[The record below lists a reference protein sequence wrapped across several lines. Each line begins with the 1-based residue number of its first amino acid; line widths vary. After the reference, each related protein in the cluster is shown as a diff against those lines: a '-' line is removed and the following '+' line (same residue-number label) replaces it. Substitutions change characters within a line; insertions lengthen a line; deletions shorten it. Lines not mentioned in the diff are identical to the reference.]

1 MTPQQ
6 VCEVT
11 KYANGL
17 KEFKGINSYIE
28 FLYNKFLMSYRFNLV
43 TNPYDTPTI
52 SGLDSRNA
60 NSMIEV
66 VSQGSNADLS
76 NFNSIIVADITKLV
90 RVGEGKQ
97 LETIA

>member
-1 MTPQQ
+1 
-6 VCEVT
+6 
-11 KYANGL
+11 
-17 KEFKGINSYIE
+17 
-28 FLYNKFLMSYRFNLV
+28 MSYRFNLV

-66 VSQGSNADLS
+66 VAQGTNAATAGFD
-76 NFNSIIVADITKLV
+76 SIIIADITKLV

>member
-1 MTPQQ
+1 
-6 VCEVT
+6 
-11 KYANGL
+11 
-17 KEFKGINSYIE
+17 
-28 FLYNKFLMSYRFNLV
+28 MSYRFNLV

-66 VSQGSNADLS
+66 VSQGSNADLT
-76 NFNSIIVADITKLV
+76 NFNSVIIADITKLV

>member
-1 MTPQQ
+1 
-6 VCEVT
+6 
-11 KYANGL
+11 
-17 KEFKGINSYIE
+17 
-28 FLYNKFLMSYRFNLV
+28 MSYRFNLV
-43 TNPYDTPTI
+43 TNPYDVPTI

-66 VSQGSNADLS
+66 VSQGDNAGVTGFD
-76 NFNSIIVADITKLV
+76 SIIIADITKLV